1 MKKKKII
8 PNLPASS
15 GALVVY
21 QGKILLIRRDN
32 KPTIPNPN
40 MWSIPGGQVEKGE
53 SFDEALL
60 REIREEIGIS
70 PKNYQLL
77 GFLKMKSDQVQ
88 RAIYLVR
95 LNKGE
100 SKKIKL
106 GDEGQ
111 ELRWFKPHEIANTNA
126 VPEIKDFFQKNAEEI
141 GKIIKNRIKTEE
153 LKNSLKTKISAN
165 AKFVLLDFKDHG
177 NRFRNST

>member
-1 MKKKKII
+1 MKNKKII

-21 QGKILLIRRDN
+21 KGKILLIRRDN

-53 SFDEALL
+53 SFDEALV
-60 REIREEIGIS
+60 REIKEEIGIT

-77 GFLKMKSDQVQ
+77 GFFETEKQN
-88 RAIYLVR
+88 AIYL
-95 LNKGE
+95 LELTNE
-100 SKKIKL
+100 EIQEIKL

-111 ELRWFKPHEIANTNA
+111 ELKWFKPQEIADIDA
-126 VPEIKDFFQKNAEEI
+126 IPIVRDFFQKNAKKVEPL
-141 GKIIKNRIKTEE
+141 IKSETKTEDLRKYLQTE
-153 LKNSLKTKISAN
+153 SRKSRHL
-165 AKFVLLDFKDHG
+165 
-177 NRFRNST
+177 R

>member
-21 QGKILLIRRDN
+21 KGKILLIRRDN

-53 SFDEALL
+53 SFDEALV
-60 REIREEIGIS
+60 REIKEEIGIT

-77 GFLKMKSDQVQ
+77 GFFETEKQN
-88 RAIYLVR
+88 AIYL
-95 LNKGE
+95 LELTNE
-100 SKKIKL
+100 EIQEIKL

-111 ELRWFKPHEIANTNA
+111 ELKWFKPQEIADIDA
-126 VPEIKDFFQKNAEEI
+126 VPIVKDFFQKNAK
-141 GKIIKNRIKTEE
+141 KIEPLIKSETKTED
-153 LKNSLKTKISAN
+153 LRKYIQTGSRKSRHL
-165 AKFVLLDFKDHG
+165 
-177 NRFRNST
+177 R

>member
-1 MKKKKII
+1 MKGKNII

-15 GALVVY
+15 GAFVIY
-21 QGKILLIRRDN
+21 RGKILLLKRDN
-32 KPTIPNPN
+32 NPKIPNPN
-40 MWSIPGGQVEKGE
+40 KWAIIGGGVEKGE
-53 SFDEALL
+53 SFDEALV

-111 ELRWFKPHEIANTNA
+111 ELRWFKPHEIANINA
-126 VPEIKDFFQKNAEEI
+126 VPEIKDFFQKNAAEI
-141 GKIIKNRIKTEE
+141 EKIIKRRIKIED
-153 LKNSLKTKISAN
+153 LKNFLKTEISTN

-177 NRFRNST
+177 NRL

>member
-1 MKKKKII
+1 MKNKKII

-21 QGKILLIRRDN
+21 KGKILLIRRDN

-53 SFDEALL
+53 SFDEALV
-60 REIREEIGIS
+60 REIKEEIGIT

-77 GFLKMKSDQVQ
+77 GFFETEKQN
-88 RAIYLVR
+88 AIYL
-95 LNKGE
+95 LELTNE
-100 SKKIKL
+100 EIQEIKL

-111 ELRWFKPHEIANTNA
+111 ELKWFKPQEIADIDA
-126 VPEIKDFFQKNAEEI
+126 VPIVKDFFQKNAKEI
-141 GKIIKNRIKTEE
+141 EPLIKSETKTEDLRKYIQTE
-153 LKNSLKTKISAN
+153 SRKSRHL
-165 AKFVLLDFKDHG
+165 
-177 NRFRNST
+177 R

>member
-1 MKKKKII
+1 MTNKKII

-21 QGKILLIRRDN
+21 KGKILLIRRDN

-53 SFDEALL
+53 SFDEALV
-60 REIREEIGIS
+60 REIKEEIGIT

-77 GFLKMKSDQVQ
+77 GFFETEKQN
-88 RAIYLVR
+88 AIYL
-95 LNKGE
+95 LELTNE
-100 SKKIKL
+100 ETQEIKL

-111 ELRWFKPHEIANTNA
+111 ELKWFKPQEIADIDA
-126 VPEIKDFFQKNAEEI
+126 VPIVRDFFQKNAKKVEPL
-141 GKIIKNRIKTEE
+141 IKSETKTEDLRKYLQTE
-153 LKNSLKTKISAN
+153 SRKSRHL
-165 AKFVLLDFKDHG
+165 
-177 NRFRNST
+177 R

>member
-1 MKKKKII
+1 MKNKKII

-21 QGKILLIRRDN
+21 KGKILLIRRDN

-53 SFDEALL
+53 SFDEALV
-60 REIREEIGIS
+60 REIKEEIGIT

-77 GFLKMKSDQVQ
+77 GFFETEKQN
-88 RAIYLVR
+88 AIYL
-95 LNKGE
+95 LELTNE
-100 SKKIKL
+100 EIQEIKL

-111 ELRWFKPHEIANTNA
+111 ELKWFKPQEIADIDA
-126 VPEIKDFFQKNAEEI
+126 VPTVKDFFQKNAK
-141 GKIIKNRIKTEE
+141 KIEPLIKSETKTEDLRKYLQTE
-153 LKNSLKTKISAN
+153 SRKSRHL
-165 AKFVLLDFKDHG
+165 
-177 NRFRNST
+177 R

>member
-1 MKKKKII
+1 MKNKKII

-21 QGKILLIRRDN
+21 KGKILLIRRDN

-53 SFDEALL
+53 SFDEALV
-60 REIREEIGIS
+60 REIKEEIGIT

-77 GFLKMKSDQVQ
+77 GFFETEKQN
-88 RAIYLVR
+88 AIYL
-95 LNKGE
+95 LELTNE
-100 SKKIKL
+100 ETQEIKL

-111 ELRWFKPHEIANTNA
+111 ELKWFKPQEIADIDA
-126 VPEIKDFFQKNAEEI
+126 VPIVRDFFQKNAKKVEPL
-141 GKIIKNRIKTEE
+141 IKSETKTEDLRKYLQTE
-153 LKNSLKTKISAN
+153 SRKSRHL
-165 AKFVLLDFKDHG
+165 
-177 NRFRNST
+177 R

>member
-1 MKKKKII
+1 MKNKKII

-21 QGKILLIRRDN
+21 KGKILLIRRDN

-53 SFDEALL
+53 SFDEALV
-60 REIREEIGIS
+60 REIKEEIGIT

-77 GFLKMKSDQVQ
+77 GFFETEKQN
-88 RAIYLVR
+88 AIYL
-95 LNKGE
+95 LELTNE
-100 SKKIKL
+100 EIQEIKL

-111 ELRWFKPHEIANTNA
+111 ELKWFKPQEIADIDA
-126 VPEIKDFFQKNAEEI
+126 VPIVKDFFQKNAK
-141 GKIIKNRIKTEE
+141 KIEPLIKSETKTEDLRKYLQTE
-153 LKNSLKTKISAN
+153 SRKSRHL
-165 AKFVLLDFKDHG
+165 
-177 NRFRNST
+177 R

>member
-1 MKKKKII
+1 MKNKKII

-21 QGKILLIRRDN
+21 KGKILLIRRDN

-95 LNKGE
+95 LKKGE

-111 ELRWFKPHEIANTNA
+111 ELRWFKPQEIADIDA
-126 VPEIKDFFQKNAEEI
+126 IPIVRDFFQKNAKKVEPL
-141 GKIIKNRIKTEE
+141 IKSETKTEDLRKYLQTE
-153 LKNSLKTKISAN
+153 SRKSRHL
-165 AKFVLLDFKDHG
+165 
-177 NRFRNST
+177 R

>member
-1 MKKKKII
+1 MKNKKII

-21 QGKILLIRRDN
+21 KGKILLIRRDN

-53 SFDEALL
+53 SFDEALV
-60 REIREEIGIS
+60 REIKEEIGIT

-77 GFLKMKSDQVQ
+77 GFFETEKQN
-88 RAIYLVR
+88 AIYL
-95 LNKGE
+95 LELTNE
-100 SKKIKL
+100 EIQEIKL

-111 ELRWFKPHEIANTNA
+111 ELKWFKPQEIADIDA
-126 VPEIKDFFQKNAEEI
+126 VPIVKDFFQKNAK
-141 GKIIKNRIKTEE
+141 KIEPLIKSETKTED
-153 LKNSLKTKISAN
+153 LRKYIQTGSRKSRHL
-165 AKFVLLDFKDHG
+165 
-177 NRFRNST
+177 R

>member
-1 MKKKKII
+1 MKNKKII

-21 QGKILLIRRDN
+21 KGKILLIRRDN

-53 SFDEALL
+53 SFDKALV
-60 REIREEIGIS
+60 REIKEEIGIT

-77 GFLKMKSDQVQ
+77 GFFETEKQN
-88 RAIYLVR
+88 AIYL
-95 LNKGE
+95 LE
-100 SKKIKL
+100 LTDEETQEIKL

-111 ELRWFKPHEIANTNA
+111 ELKWFKPQEIADIDA
-126 VPEIKDFFQKNAEEI
+126 IPIVRDFFQKNAKKVEPL
-141 GKIIKNRIKTEE
+141 IKSETKTEDLRKYLQTE
-153 LKNSLKTKISAN
+153 SRKSRHL
-165 AKFVLLDFKDHG
+165 
-177 NRFRNST
+177 R